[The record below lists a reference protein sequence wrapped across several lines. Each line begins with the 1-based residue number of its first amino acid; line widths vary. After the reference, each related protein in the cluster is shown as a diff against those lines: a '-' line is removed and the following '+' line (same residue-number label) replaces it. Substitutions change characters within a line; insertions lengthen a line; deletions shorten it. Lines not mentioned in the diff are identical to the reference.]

1 MTINHDNPEGQ
12 AGSTCLPLSI
22 FPGRVIC
29 KGMCGM
35 PVTQLSPR
43 GFCMSCEDE
52 AKTAGTIAVLASKS
66 PRKGFKEALAE
77 VQRSGRPLT
86 LDLAEAAEEALGG
99 AGNLARMIVA
109 DLKKVKGEHLDPEL
123 QVFHETDWKV
133 AKGLTEMLVNIF
145 QARDK
150 LAGDAGDPLADVSE
164 ADLMAIA
171 SQAALLQIES
181 DAEFRVKILDA
192 IIEADAEAVLA
203 AAGRALDKIEAGP
216 KVEVVES

>member
-1 MTINHDNPEGQ
+1 MTEV
-12 AGSTCLPLSI
+12 

-52 AKTAGTIAVLASKS
+52 VKTAGTIAVLASKT

-86 LDLAEAAEEALGG
+86 LDMAEAAEEALGG
-99 AGNLARMIVA
+99 AGNLAKMIVA

-216 KVEVVES
+216 RVEVIDV